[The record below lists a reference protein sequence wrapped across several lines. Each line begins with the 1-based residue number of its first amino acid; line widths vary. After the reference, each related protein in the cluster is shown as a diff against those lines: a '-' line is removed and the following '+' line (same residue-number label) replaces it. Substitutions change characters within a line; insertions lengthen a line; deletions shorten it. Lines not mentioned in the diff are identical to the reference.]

1 MIQWFGFID
10 VTNSAPKAP
19 QKVLERP
26 KKCQNYFPTSH
37 QVVVGTK
44 QAFSNSVVLIKFGH
58 SEKDTKFEKIFH
70 LNLTLLSSKVINVGS
85 DTFGNPIFHEGLQN

>member
-19 QKVLERP
+19 QKVLKRP

-37 QVVVGTK
+37 QLVVGTK

-70 LNLTLLSSKVINVGS
+70 LNLTLLSSVKFLWKG
-85 DTFGNPIFHEGLQN
+85 TFTYDVRFLGR